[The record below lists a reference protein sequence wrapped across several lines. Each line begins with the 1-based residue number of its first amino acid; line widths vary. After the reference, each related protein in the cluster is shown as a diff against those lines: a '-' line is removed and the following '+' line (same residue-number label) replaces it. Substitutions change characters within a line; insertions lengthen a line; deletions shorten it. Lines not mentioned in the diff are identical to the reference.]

1 MNATRWVK
9 VVLLSRFEGR
19 EVVLLSRRV
28 VLLSRSK
35 LKKSLCRRH
44 KYAVSVPPTIYIPT
58 RAEKV
63 LPEVYGPERCALL
76 ARKLSQSSKQAAE
89 VSSYVPLAA
98 DREVSR

>member
-44 KYAVSVPPTIYIPT
+44 KYAVSVPST
-58 RAEKV
+58 RILLYQRLTRSYQKFTDRSAARSWPASSLG
-63 LPEVYGPERCALL
+63 LP
-76 ARKLSQSSKQAAE
+76 SKQAE
-89 VSSYVPLAA
+89 VSSYVSLS
-98 DREVSR
+98 SR